1 MNKIRFLLIVLSVF
15 LLYGCNDN
23 NVEQDESEVGSNIIV
38 QEENLDGKFTVS
50 EVVEYLCSEK
60 VKDREYNKEGR
71 ELLKI
76 EEGDTH
82 HREGCGCGGH
92 N

>member
-38 QEENLDGKFTVS
+38 QE
-50 EVVEYLCSEK
+50 
-60 VKDREYNKEGR
+60 
-71 ELLKI
+71 
-76 EEGDTH
+76 
-82 HREGCGCGGH
+82 
-92 N
+92 